1 MDKMTK
7 KIVGAFAA
15 ILVIAAL
22 ILAGYFMMNKQAEK
36 KAEEESVLPTTEVGK
51 ILAKDLETKYP
62 ETPTEVVKLYWR
74 INRCMYNED
83 ASDRDVEAVLKQL
96 RKLYDDEL
104 LQDDKNT
111 YENMLKKLK
120 GDKKKRLDAGQT
132 FLPSVVQKNNT
143 LKIVKMDG
151 KDSAAVMT
159 ATTIKGKKET
169 AKVYER
175 FVCRKGDDG
184 KWKILGWQQVPQAEA
199 EKVDLE

>member
-36 KAEEESVLPTTEVGK
+36 KAAEESVLPTTEVGK

-83 ASDRDVEAVLKQL
+83 TSDKDVEAVLKQL

-120 GDKKKRLDAGQT
+120 DDKKKRLDAGQT

-159 ATTIKGKKET
+159 STTIKGKKET

>member
-7 KIVGAFAA
+7 KIVGAFVA

-22 ILAGYFMMNKQAEK
+22 VLAGYFMLNKQAEK
-36 KAEEESVLPTTEVGK
+36 KAEETVLPTTEVGK
-51 ILAKDLETKYP
+51 ILAKDLESKYP

-83 ASDRDVEAVLKQL
+83 TSDEDMEAVLKQL

-104 LQDDKNT
+104 LQDKKNT

-120 GDKKKRLDAGQT
+120 DDKKKRVDAGQT

-143 LKIVKMDG
+143 LQIVKMDG

-159 ATTIKGKKET
+159 ATMIKGKKET
-169 AKVYER
+169 TKVYER
-175 FVCRKGDDG
+175 FVCRKGDEG
-184 KWKILGWQQVPQAEA
+184 KWKILGWQQVPGSEA
-199 EKVDLE
+199 EKVDIE